1 MKMYTNSNSAF
12 PSQVVPDAEKAS
24 WEYGSQVAQA
34 IETEWFNQGRTNGN
48 RYLTSFN
55 NFHHLRLYA
64 RGEQN
69 VQKYKDELS
78 INGDLSYLN
87 LDWQPV
93 PILSKFVDIVV
104 NGISSKR
111 ITTLKLTLKILLL

>member
-1 MKMYTNSNSAF
+1 MKMYTNTNSAF

-34 IETEWFNQGRTNGN
+34 IEQNGLIKEELTVIDI
-48 RYLTSFN
+48 LTSWN

-64 RGEQN
+64 RGEQP

-78 INGDLSYLN
+78 INGDLSYLKPR
-87 LDWQPV
+87 LEASAYFIQ
-93 PILSKFVDIVV
+93 ICRYSC
-104 NGISSKR
+104 
-111 ITTLKLTLKILLL
+111 